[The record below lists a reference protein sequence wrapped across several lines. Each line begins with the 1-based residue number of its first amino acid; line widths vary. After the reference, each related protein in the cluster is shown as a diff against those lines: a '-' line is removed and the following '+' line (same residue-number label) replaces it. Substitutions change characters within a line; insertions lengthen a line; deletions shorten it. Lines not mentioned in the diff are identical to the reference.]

1 MIRTAAVR
9 TTASLLLAG
18 LALASCSDI
27 EVGDA
32 SPVSTTTTTDAP
44 GTTQSTSK
52 SAAGITLESVDP
64 CEVLSSIASQFNLIE
79 IEEDD
84 SDSCSAVYSKTVTVQ
99 FDIHADRRL
108 ADYRPEPTSELS
120 DTSVGGRK
128 AKLVKKALT
137 SSSCAVAV
145 EVSATS
151 RFDVF
156 ASANA
161 SLDEACDAA
170 TKVAVAV
177 EPKLPK

>member
-1 MIRTAAVR
+1 M
-9 TTASLLLAG
+9 G
-18 LALASCSDI
+18 LALVSCSDG
-27 EVGDA
+27 EAGDA
-32 SPVSTTTTTDAP
+32 SPVSTTTTTTDA
-44 GTTQSTSK
+44 GGATSSTSK
-52 SAAGITLESVDP
+52 QASGNALESIDP
-64 CEVLSSIASQFNLIE
+64 CEVLNSVASQFNLTR
-79 IEEDD
+79 IEEGD
-84 SDSCSAVYSKTVTVQ
+84 SDSCAADYSKTVTVQ

-170 TKVAVAV
+170 TKVAAAV